1 MTTAEIWHEVD
12 EFIEERLL
20 AGAPGPR
27 SAAERA
33 EAAGLPHIAVSP
45 PLGALLALLAQAIG
59 ARRVLE
65 VGTLGGYSTLWLAQA
80 LPADG
85 EVITLEI
92 DATHAAVAMESIR
105 LAQPEARV
113 EVRLGP
119 ALDALDTLIEEAGPE
134 FDLAFIDA
142 DKTNNAQYVERAL
155 RLCRPGAL
163 IIVDNVVRD
172 GRVLDADSTDDS
184 VRGTRALYEFV
195 AAEPRL
201 EATAIQTVGSKGY
214 DGFLL
219 ARVRAD

>member
-1 MTTAEIWHEVD
+1 MTAADTWLEVD

-20 AGAPGPR
+20 GAASGPR
-27 SAAERA
+27 AMAERA
-33 EAAGLPHIAVSP
+33 DTAGLPPIAVSP
-45 PLGALLALLAQAIG
+45 PLGALLGLLVQATG

-65 VGTLGGYSTLWLAQA
+65 IGTLGGYSTLWLAEA

-92 DATHAAVAMESIR
+92 DATHAAVAMDSIR
-105 LAQPEARV
+105 AAQPGARV
-113 EVRLGP
+113 EVQVGP
-119 ALDALDTLIEEAGPE
+119 ALDSLDGLIAAAGPA

-142 DKTNNAQYVERAL
+142 DKANNARYVQRAL
-155 RLCRPGAL
+155 ELCRPGAL
-163 IIVDNVVRD
+163 IVVDNVVRE
-172 GRVLDADSTDDS
+172 GRVLDADSADES
-184 VRGTRALYEFV
+184 VLGTRALYDYV

-219 ARVRAD
+219 ARVAAD